1 MRAFKN
7 YRPSHY
13 YYHKIDI
20 VRFLIEGFVGYR
32 GDVVIIIDQKYQY
45 TEYHQILLQNSMS
58 SLEEQQL

>member
-45 TEYHQILLQNSMS
+45 TEYYQILLENSMS
-58 SLEEQQL
+58 